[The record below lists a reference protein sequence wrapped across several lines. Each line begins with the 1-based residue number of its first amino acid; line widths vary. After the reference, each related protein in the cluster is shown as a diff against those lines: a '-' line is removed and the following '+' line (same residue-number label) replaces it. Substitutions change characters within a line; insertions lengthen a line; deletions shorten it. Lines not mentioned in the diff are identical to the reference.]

1 MSEQPVPVTTLL
13 DDEAFLGTYQPDIWV
28 FVQRSL
34 IIGFLTAVVFGPL
47 IGLPPE
53 YWLPIMGFTTV
64 FSAFIFDDYTSWL
77 NHRAD
82 VWHLTSL
89 RLIYEN
95 GNAPEQ
101 NAAVNLADIHAT
113 QRKLYKNLRLDLET
127 GQSVWLNP
135 CQNKFAVRR
144 VLFSVTRSIVKVFG
158 RKRVCPRGMPRLGR
172 SKRPKQRPC
181 VRVCSPRRSGQIE
194 PFGVLLHCAGLLAD
208 AIQPEVFDQPN
219 RPTGVKP

>member
-1 MSEQPVPVTTLL
+1 MPEQPVPVTTLL

-34 IIGFLTAVVFGPL
+34 IIGLLTAVVFGPL

-82 VWHLTSL
+82 IWHLTSL

-127 GQSVWLNP
+127 GQSVLMKYLTNP
-135 CQNKFAVRR
+135 RA
-144 VLFSVTRSIVKVFG
+144 
-158 RKRVCPRGMPRLGR
+158 
-172 SKRPKQRPC
+172 
-181 VRVCSPRRSGQIE
+181 IE
-194 PFGVLLHCAGLLAD
+194 RDIDIARIALMGKIAD
-208 AIQPEVFDQPN
+208 EADI
-219 RPTGVKP
+219 PTAEEAKS